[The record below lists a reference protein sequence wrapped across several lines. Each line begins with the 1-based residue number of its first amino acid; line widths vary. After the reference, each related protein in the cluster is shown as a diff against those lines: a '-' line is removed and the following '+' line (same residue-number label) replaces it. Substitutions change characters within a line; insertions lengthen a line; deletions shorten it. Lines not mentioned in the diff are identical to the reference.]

1 MAGRDRYYIKVP
13 VPGQGD
19 AYDYVVVDPRR
30 LDRSVLSTFFE
41 LVVMPRGGSRHY
53 RPAFGVEAIVKET
66 LDVTELVR
74 RLKDL
79 VEECEA
85 ALEPSGEAGKR
96 VFAQVLQ
103 PLQLLALIEALARSD
118 LNAARDALEA
128 SLYALMA
135 GTTDIASALARLE
148 QTVSG
153 MQVAHERVSQTLVE
167 SGGITD
173 ALYLDW
179 AEAADSVIRRVDALD
194 TIERD
199 LRKKL
204 FAVEHAAAGWT
215 GLTSLENAV
224 LARTLQFL
232 SGDGRTFLV
241 TAFNYLESGEDRAAL
256 GESISEARSLIAE
269 TRAHTVRAERGWAEQ
284 EGILARSVL
293 SRHAE
298 VMRLVGDLEEATA
311 AFRRFQRRFSV
322 ESALPYEVRAGAL
335 ITETEYRHA
344 EDLLKDARWAPAVAR
359 ERITGLIVS
368 ASALLGG
375 RPGLPNEL
383 AEAIE
388 QAEEYIRR
396 IEEKGTV
403 GMAQSTPVE
412 VQEKPAPTVSNAETE
427 RINPARVDELY
438 ELVVC
443 VGYVITC
450 KRPFFAAST
459 IPAMLAVL
467 PFLGRA
473 TEEEVLR
480 LRNAV
485 GERSHRTGE
494 RERAEGKSVLTRW
507 AESDARWIVY
517 RAGGA
522 VQGKLK
528 LTQKAGVAT
537 AGLLQKH
544 NLTAEA
550 IRAAH
555 ARRRE
560 VQQERYLERVGRSST
575 GQDS

>member
-1 MAGRDRYYIKVP
+1 MAGKGRYYIKVP
-13 VPGQGD
+13 IPGQGD
-19 AYDYVVVDPRR
+19 AYEYVAVDPRR
-30 LDRSVLSTFFE
+30 LHRGVIQTFFE
-41 LVVMPRGGSRHY
+41 LIEVSRRGRQGY
-53 RPAFGVEAIVKET
+53 RPAFGVEAIVEEN
-66 LDVTELVR
+66 LDVTELVQR
-74 RLKDL
+74 FKEL
-79 VEECEA
+79 VDECEA
-85 ALEPSGEAGKR
+85 ALEPSGEAGRR

-103 PLQLLALIEALARSD
+103 SLQLRELIEALARSD
-118 LNAARDALEA
+118 LNAAREALEA
-128 SLYALMA
+128 TLYALMA
-135 GTTDIASALARLE
+135 GTADIASALARLE

-153 MQVAHERVSQTLVE
+153 MHVAHERVSQTLAE

-173 ALYLDW
+173 ALYIDW

-204 FAVEHAAAGWT
+204 SAVEQAAVGWT

-224 LARTLQFL
+224 LAETLQFL
-232 SGDGRTFLV
+232 GGDGQTFLV
-241 TAFNYLESGEDRAAL
+241 TAFNYLESGGDRDAL
-256 GESISEARSLIAE
+256 GEPISEARRLIAGAR
-269 TRAHTVRAERGWAEQ
+269 TLAARAERGWAEQ

-298 VMRLVGDLEEATA
+298 VVRLVGDLEEATA
-311 AFRRFQRRFSV
+311 AFRQFQSRFSAG
-322 ESALPYEVRAGAL
+322 SALPYEVRVGAL
-335 ITETEYRHA
+335 ISETEYRRA
-344 EDLLKDARWAPAVAR
+344 EDLLKDPRWAPAVAR

-375 RPGLPNEL
+375 RPGLPDEL
-383 AEAIE
+383 AEAID

-396 IEEKGTV
+396 IEEKGTA
-403 GMAQSTPVE
+403 GTA
-412 VQEKPAPTVSNAETE
+412 QEKQAPAVSSVETE
-427 RINPARVDELY
+427 GVNSARVDELY

-473 TEEEVLR
+473 TEEEVLG
-480 LRNAV
+480 LRKAV
-485 GERSHRTGE
+485 GERSHRNGE
-494 RERAEGKSVLTRW
+494 RERVEGKAVLTRW

-517 RAGGA
+517 RAGKV
-522 VQGKLK
+522 VQGMLK
-528 LTQKAGVAT
+528 LTQKAGEAA

-550 IRAAH
+550 VRAAH

-560 VQQERYLERVGRSST
+560 VQQERYLERVGRSAD